1 MTSKRERVISALP
14 VKIKKREK
22 TNAYLLRTARLQGCK
37 DSKRSYMRG
46 SPSTSRRVRVPTMT
60 ENMQEMMAR
69 EQAEALATLMKAN
82 RALERIFGIE
92 EGEEDE

>member
-1 MTSKRERVISALP
+1 
-14 VKIKKREK
+14 
-22 TNAYLLRTARLQGCK
+22 
-37 DSKRSYMRG
+37 
-46 SPSTSRRVRVPTMT
+46 MT

-92 EGEEDE
+92 EGEGDDE

>member
-1 MTSKRERVISALP
+1 MDALCVSYFAVTALHP
-14 VKIKKREK
+14 
-22 TNAYLLRTARLQGCK
+22 LRIVGA
-37 DSKRSYMRG
+37 S
-46 SPSTSRRVRVPTMT
+46 MT
-60 ENMQEMMAR
+60 ESMQEMMAR

>member
-1 MTSKRERVISALP
+1 MRGAYARTIEPTGKPASVGYQSKRRQV
-14 VKIKKREK
+14 
-22 TNAYLLRTARLQGCK
+22 
-37 DSKRSYMRG
+37 
-46 SPSTSRRVRVPTMT
+46 MT
-60 ENMQEMMAR
+60 ETMQEMMAR